1 MDASKQ
7 RAEDECQRQ
16 AHFEGKSRGVA
27 KLCVLRMRPYNN
39 ENSGVES
46 KVRKKM
52 KNDDDGD

>member
-39 ENSGVES
+39 ENSGFES
-46 KVRKKM
+46 KVEKK
-52 KNDDDGD
+52 